1 MPLSAKDLASIR
13 DQIKQ
18 AKKAIKEARA
28 DPPTAKQASIDVSE
42 QEAMLRDLEARVRKM
57 EIVYG

>member
-28 DPPTAKQASIDVSE
+28 DLATAKQAGIDVSE